1 MEAKRRTRSFW
12 EHLVAESNERGVAA
26 VARAHGVKDRTLVWW
41 RWRLKRDQRA
51 RVQARRSRARG
62 RVSTPPDPELL
73 PVFVAAAGEHGAVE
87 LKVGDVTI
95 RVERD
100 ADVSYVAALV
110 AAIRGAC

>member
-12 EHLVAESNERGVAA
+12 EQLVAESNERGVVA
-26 VARAHGVKDRTLVWW
+26 VARAHGVKDRTLAWW
-41 RWRLKRDQRA
+41 RWRLKRDDRA
-51 RVQARRSRARG
+51 KVPARRSRARAS
-62 RVSTPPDPELL
+62 VSTEAAPELL
-73 PVFVAAAGEHGAVE
+73 PVFVAAEARHGAVE

-100 ADVSYVAALV
+100 ADVSYVAALI